1 MKVTIIA
8 NSSWYIFNFRSRLIK
23 KLLENGY
30 KVNVI
35 APVDEYSKRIKQM
48 NVNFIDWNLDSSSL
62 SFYKEP
68 ISFLRLIRILKKNQ
82 TNFIFSFTPKV
93 NIYTGLSLYFLKI
106 MLNFFQTFQD
116 LEPPKILT
124 YFLKKVL
131 LVFIKSH
138 LKTQKKYFS
147 KIMMT

>member
-68 ISFLRLIRILKKNQ
+68 ISFLRLIRILKK
-82 TNFIFSFTPKV
+82 IKL
-93 NIYTGLSLYFLKI
+93 ILFL
-106 MLNFFQTFQD
+106 
-116 LEPPKILT
+116 
-124 YFLKKVL
+124 VL
-131 LVFIKSH
+131 L
-138 LKTQKKYFS
+138 QK
-147 KIMMT
+147 